1 MIKYIQAKQKRIE
14 MLLERWRTDQH
25 LKFMLEG
32 INERVLLEKQLNILH
47 EKKQFEESQTLKDWR
62 ESYEYITNRYY
73 IEPIMK
79 LKSEINRM
87 MFKGENHEQHSI
99 WQSNLDFF
107 RTEEKDWWK
116 KEKE

>member
-1 MIKYIQAKQKRIE
+1 MIKYIRAKQRRIE
-14 MLLERWRTDQH
+14 MLLERWQTDRH
-25 LKFMLEG
+25 LKFVLEI
-32 INERVLLEKQLNILH
+32 INDMMLLERQSNILH
-47 EKKQFEESQTLKDWR
+47 DKNELKESQNLKYLR
-62 ESYEYITNRYY
+62 ELYEDITNRYY

>member
-1 MIKYIQAKQKRIE
+1 MSLYERCILKKQRRIE
-14 MLLERWRTDQH
+14 MLLERWRTDPH

-32 INERVLLEKQLNILH
+32 INERALLEKQLNILH

-79 LKSEINRM
+79 LKSEIDRM
-87 MFKGENHEQHSI
+87 RFKGEGYEQHSI
-99 WQSNLDFF
+99 
-107 RTEEKDWWK
+107 
-116 KEKE
+116 